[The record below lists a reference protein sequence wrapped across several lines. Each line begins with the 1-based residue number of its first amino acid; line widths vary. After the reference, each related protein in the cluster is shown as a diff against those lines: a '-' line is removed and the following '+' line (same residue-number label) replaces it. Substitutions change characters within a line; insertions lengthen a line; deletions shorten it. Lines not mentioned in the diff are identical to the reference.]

1 MADFYGKGYVIDY
14 CIAFFRKIEE
24 EEVYR
29 IYVTDALQVI
39 TQNTANFAGGKTI
52 GIRYYDVLKP
62 QKNEEKEENADEI
75 IERIS
80 NKLNQIGS
88 EKR

>member
-14 CIAFFRKIEE
+14 CIAFFRKMEE
-24 EEVYR
+24 EEVYK
-29 IYVTDALQVI
+29 IYVTDALQI
-39 TQNTANFAGGKTI
+39 ISQNTANFGGGKTI
-52 GIRYYDVLKP
+52 GIRYYDILNP
-62 QKNEEKEENADEI
+62 PKEANAEEI

-88 EKR
+88 EN